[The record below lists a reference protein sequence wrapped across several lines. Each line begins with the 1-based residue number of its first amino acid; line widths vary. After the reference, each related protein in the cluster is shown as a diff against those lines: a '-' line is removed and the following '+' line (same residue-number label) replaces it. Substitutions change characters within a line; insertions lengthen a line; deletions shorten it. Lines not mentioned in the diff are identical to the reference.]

1 MEKSFIEMQL
11 VYLIEIF
18 EDNYK
23 TVRDS
28 FETDSVNLIKKEADC
43 CKETQRKFQ
52 YIFTWLSHI
61 RKPWKLSLGAITLK
75 MFVSHTGL

>member
-18 EDNYK
+18 EDSYK

-28 FETDSVNLIKKEADC
+28 FETDSVNLIKK
-43 CKETQRKFQ
+43 
-52 YIFTWLSHI
+52 
-61 RKPWKLSLGAITLK
+61 
-75 MFVSHTGL
+75 